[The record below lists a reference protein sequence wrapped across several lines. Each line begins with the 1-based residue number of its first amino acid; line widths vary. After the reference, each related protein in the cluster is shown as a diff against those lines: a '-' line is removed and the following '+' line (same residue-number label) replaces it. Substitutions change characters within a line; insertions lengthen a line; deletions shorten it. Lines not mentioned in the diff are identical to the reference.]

1 MKMSNNIGKLTTPS
15 GEGASIEIDSNLIK
29 INNPLEFD
37 SRGKIR
43 YDSNQK
49 WMVLQN
55 HYPDGDLDKGPFIL
69 LHDSDKYSKD
79 HINDYRNGCISIA
92 ARYDE
97 NNKTVLSI
105 TKNKGFSNIS
115 INQVTDG
122 IPVVSSIDSVVS
134 NGTNY
139 IQYTSGLMLYWDYSV
154 NYDEVVTYPI
164 PFISLPALSFGYL
177 SKGEQYTNI
186 GYAVNSS
193 TSGFTCKIRNLIND
207 TLATQSN
214 VSCLAIG
221 RWK

>member
-1 MKMSNNIGKLTTPS
+1 MSENIGKLTTPNND
-15 GEGASIEIDSNLIK
+15 GASIELDSNLIK
-29 INNPLEFD
+29 INNPLEFN

-79 HINDYRNGCISIA
+79 HINDHQNGCISIA

-105 TKNKGFSNIS
+105 TKSKGFSNIS

-122 IPVVSSIDSVVS
+122 IPAVSSIDSVVS

-139 IQYTSGLMLYWDYSV
+139 IQYNSGLAICWGL
-154 NYDEVVTYPI
+154 NILPNTTVTYPI
-164 PFISLPALSFGYL
+164 TFTSSPCVTYGYK
-177 SKGEQYTNI
+177 SNGTTYRHVQGHN
-186 GYAVNSS
+186 S
-193 TSGFTCKIRNLIND
+193 TSTGFTMAIYDENNKLL
-207 TLATQSN
+207 TSN
-214 VSCLAIG
+214 TSCEYLAIG